1 MFSYV
6 QLCLARLWDVGSALE
21 YFRVCRGRERAF
33 WSILRYVVEGKEHLK
48 YFAAKN
54 KDKSVLWLHSIH
66 HYKRRN
72 DVRYAM
78 RVSGVFKDSL
88 DRQVME

>member
-1 MFSYV
+1 M
-6 QLCLARLWDVGSALE
+6 
-21 YFRVCRGRERAF
+21 
-33 WSILRYVVEGKEHLK
+33 EGKEHLN
-48 YFAAKN
+48 YLAAKN

-78 RVSGVFKDSL
+78 RVSGVFKSYLVNCLALLGVKTKLNWLKILYLVEDLSML
-88 DRQVME
+88 